1 MIYLDHN
8 ATTPVLPEVFEAMM
22 PFFREEWGN
31 PSSSY
36 RFGSRLKKVIETARE
51 QVAELVGAHPLEIIF
66 TSGGTESDNT
76 ALHAMLRSDPAK
88 RHIITSAVEHSAVL
102 TFCRELEKTGFRI
115 TCLPVDS
122 DGLLSI
128 GDLENAITP
137 ETAGVSLMWANNETG
152 VLFPIE
158 QIAAICRSRGILF
171 HCDAVQAAGKIPID
185 LKNIPIDYLSLTGH
199 KIGAPKGVGALF
211 VRRKAPFAAF
221 IQGGHQ
227 ERGRRGGT
235 ESVPLVA
242 GLGMA
247 AELARKKTS
256 AFDSKVRPVRDALE
270 DGILTTI
277 PQTELNGHPSLRLA
291 NTTNITFHGIESEAL
306 LLLLDQAGICA
317 SSGSACLA
325 DSPDPSHVV
334 AAMKP
339 GSAARQSV
347 RFSLGMTNTAK
358 EVRET
363 ISAIRDILSSLTE
376 AR

>member
-1 MIYLDHN
+1 MICLDHN
-8 ATTPVLPEVFEAMM
+8 ATTPVLPEVVEAMM

-31 PSSSY
+31 PSSPY
-36 RFGSRLKKVIETARE
+36 RFGSRVKKVIEAARE

-76 ALHAMLRSDPAK
+76 ALHAMLRADPAK
-88 RHIITSAVEHSAVL
+88 RHIITSAVEHSAIL

-115 TCLPVDS
+115 TYLPVDR

-128 GDLENAITP
+128 SDLENAITP

-152 VLFPIE
+152 VLSPVE
-158 QIAAICRSRGILF
+158 EIAALCRSKGILF

-185 LKNIPIDYLSLTGH
+185 LKNVPIDYLSLTGH

-211 VRRKAPFAAF
+211 VRRKAPFSAF

-247 AELARKKTS
+247 ADIARRKTP
-256 AFDSKVRPVRDALE
+256 AFNGKVGPLRDALE
-270 DGILTTI
+270 QGILTTI
-277 PQTELNGHPSLRLA
+277 PQTELNGHPALRLA

-339 GSAARQSV
+339 GSAARQCV
-347 RFSLGMTNTAK
+347 RFSLGATNTAK
-358 EVRET
+358 VVSET
-363 ISAIRDILSSLTE
+363 ISAIKGIVSSLTE
-376 AR
+376 TR